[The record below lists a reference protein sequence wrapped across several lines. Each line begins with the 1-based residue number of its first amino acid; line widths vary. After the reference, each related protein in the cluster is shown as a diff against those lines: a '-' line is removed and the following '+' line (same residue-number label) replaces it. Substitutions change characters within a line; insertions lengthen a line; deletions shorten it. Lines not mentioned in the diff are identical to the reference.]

1 VLNAGDSRFVS
12 NITSVYRVTA
22 GSSFSSACPPAGR
35 HQEELHVLNFPAH
48 RMARWKRGAHG
59 ASKHH
64 RCRASAAAEVVNEQA
79 PCAGAVR

>member
-35 HQEELHVLNFPAH
+35 HQEE
-48 RMARWKRGAHG
+48 MARWKRGSHG
-59 ASKHH
+59 AVP
-64 RCRASAAAEVVNEQA
+64 RPLQR
-79 PCAGAVR
+79 

>member
-22 GSSFSSACPPAGR
+22 GSSLSSACPPAGR
-35 HQEELHVLNFPAH
+35 HQEELHVLNLSSSPV
-48 RMARWKRGAHG
+48 RTGRV
-59 ASKHH
+59 STN